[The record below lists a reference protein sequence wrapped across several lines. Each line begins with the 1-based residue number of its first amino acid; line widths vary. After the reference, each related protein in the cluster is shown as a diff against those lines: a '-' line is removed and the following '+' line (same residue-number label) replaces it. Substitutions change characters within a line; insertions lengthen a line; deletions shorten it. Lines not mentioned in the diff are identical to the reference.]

1 MQNFMELFRTV
12 KSHYKLFGS
21 GGITFLYQKRKKN
34 SLININIPGF
44 RQPIFLRNST
54 EDIPMFYLIFQAND
68 YDFDCDFKPK
78 VILDCGAHIGLAA
91 VFFANKFP
99 DAKIFCVEPEK
110 SNFELL
116 LKNTS
121 TCPNITCIN
130 SGVWSK
136 TTNLK
141 IIDAGSG
148 NWGFITEETDYP
160 DKDTIPAISIDEIMS
175 SYNLSQIDICKINV
189 EGTEKELFGN
199 NYENWVPKTK
209 LILIELHD
217 RIKEGCSK
225 SFFKAMMNYKFS
237 LSNRGPYLLTRIL
250 SSKAEPF
257 NSIISPEEKQNTK
270 YLV

>member
-1 MQNFMELFRTV
+1 MQSLMDLFRTV

-21 GGITFLYQKRKKN
+21 GGITFLYHKRKKN
-34 SLININIPGF
+34 SLISINVPSF
-44 RQPIFLRNST
+44 SQPIFLRNST
-54 EDIPMFYLIFQAND
+54 EDIPMFYLIFQAKD

-110 SNFELL
+110 SNYELL
-116 LKNTS
+116 VKNTGS
-121 TCPNITCIN
+121 YPNIKCIH

-141 IIDAGSG
+141 IIDAGLG

-160 DKDTIPAISIDEIMS
+160 DNDTIPAISIDEIMS
-175 SYNLSQIDICKINV
+175 RYNLSQIDICKINV
-189 EGTEKELFGN
+189 EGTEKELFDN

-225 SFFKAMMNYKFS
+225 SFFKALINYKFC

-250 SSKAEPF
+250 SSEAEPF
-257 NSIISPEEKQNTK
+257 NSIISAEENKILK
-270 YLV
+270 CLV